1 MRLVLLILI
10 AFLFTQCAHKVAPS
24 GGPEDK
30 TPPVL
35 VQTEPDSF
43 QVKVPRSAAIRLI
56 FSEKLQE
63 SSVSEQ
69 VWIIPEPSNGIQVT
83 VKKNRIMIQP
93 RDSLLPDLTYQ
104 VIVGTGVK
112 DRHGNPLRQPVQLIF
127 STGETIDSARIEGQV
142 LLDGSSEHW
151 VILAHAFRNEA
162 PESLLFRKAAYFLP
176 LAQNGSFRL
185 GALRYGSYFVY
196 GLNDA
201 NGDRQYQVGEA
212 VAFPPFPV
220 FLTDQQP
227 DFRRLVLKP
236 VREDMQAPHLRAVQ
250 AVNARRILLEF
261 DEAVGCSPS
270 ARVELIDSLR
280 QTQLGILGVSRNP
293 DNEQQIL
300 IFTESQQND
309 VYNGWI
315 TGLCDTSGN
324 STDTLHLRFTGTAQP
339 DTIPPAVVHTRPEH
353 GAEDVPYHATIQI
366 TFSQP
371 VDTATVPASIFLLTG
386 KKDTVSGRWD
396 FQNFL
401 QPIFRP
407 DSILAKG
414 ASYQIVVNEGT
425 LKTLWGDQF
434 GDSVRIYSFTTIDW
448 AELGEIEGTV
458 ECPDSLKG
466 APIVVEAV
474 AVQSRQLAGQSVAD
488 STGAF
493 LIPFLPEGQ
502 YTLQAFVDRNKNG
515 RWDGGRSVPF
525 RWAEPITVN
534 PDLLRVRKR
543 WTTQGATIRFY

>member
-10 AFLFTQCAHKVAPS
+10 VFLFTQCAHKVAPS

-43 QVKVPRSAAIRLI
+43 QVKVPRSEAIRLI

-69 VWIIPEPSNGIQVT
+69 VWMIPEPPNGIQVT
-83 VKKNRIMIQP
+83 AKKNRIIIQP

-112 DRHGNPLRQPVQLIF
+112 DRHGNPLMQPVQLVF
-127 STGETIDSARIEGQV
+127 STGESIDSARIEGQL
-142 LLDGSSEHW
+142 LLDAPSEHW
-151 VILAHAFRNEA
+151 VILAHAFRDDP
-162 PESLLFRKAAYFLP
+162 PESLLIRKAAYFLP

-185 GALRYGSYFVY
+185 GALRYGPYFVY
-196 GLNDA
+196 ALNDA
-201 NGDRQYQVGEA
+201 NGDRQYQSGEA
-212 VAFPPFPV
+212 VAFPPFLV
-220 FLTDQQP
+220 SLTKQQP
-227 DFRRLVLKP
+227 DFRRLSLKP

-250 AVNARRILLEF
+250 AVNSRRILLEF
-261 DEAVGCSPS
+261 DEAVGCGPLT
-270 ARVELIDSLR
+270 RVEFIDSLR
-280 QTQLGILGVSRNP
+280 QAPLRILGITTNP
-293 DNEQQIL
+293 ANEQQVL
-300 IFTESQQND
+300 IFSEPQQNNP
-309 VYNGWI
+309 YIGWI
-315 TGLCDTSGN
+315 SGICDTSGN
-324 STDTLHLRFTGTAQP
+324 QTDTLKLQFTGTAQP
-339 DTIPPAVVHTRPEH
+339 DTIRPVVLKTHPQN
-353 GAEDVPYHATIQI
+353 GAEDVPYHATITI
-366 TFSQP
+366 TLSQP
-371 VDTATVPASIFLLTG
+371 VDTATVAQSIVLLAEKT
-386 KKDTVSGRWD
+386 DTVNGTWN
-396 FQNFL
+396 FQNLLRPVFY
-401 QPIFRP
+401 P
-407 DSILAKG
+407 DSLLGKG
-414 ASYQIVVNEGT
+414 KTYQILVREAT
-425 LKTLWGDQF
+425 LKTLWGEQF
-434 GDSVRIYSFTTIDW
+434 GDSVEVHTFTTIDW

-474 AVQSRQLAGQSVAD
+474 AVQSRRVAGRAVAD
-488 STGAF
+488 STGVF
-493 LIPFLPEGQ
+493 LISFLPEGQ

-534 PDLLRVRKR
+534 SDPLRVRKR